1 MESIMQTRERALTE
15 NYAAFE
21 RMLPKLLNSDAGRY
35 VLLRN
40 QELAGVFDS
49 AATAHAAGR
58 SRFDDGLF
66 SVQKVKEGTISL
78 GFFSYARYCGA
89 T

>member
-1 MESIMQTRERALTE
+1 MEARERALAD

-21 RMLPKLLNSDAGRY
+21 QLLPKLLESDAGRFA
-35 VLLRN
+35 LLHNR
-40 QELAGVFDS
+40 QLIGLYDGAGF
-49 AATAHAAGR
+49 AHAAGK

-78 GFFSYARYCGA
+78 GFFSYARYCRA

>member
-1 MESIMQTRERALTE
+1 MQTRERALTE

-21 RMLPKLLNSDAGRY
+21 RMLPDLLEKDAGKY
-35 VLLRN
+35 ALLYNR
-40 QELAGVFDS
+40 ELIGVFDT
-49 AATAHAAGR
+49 AAAAHSTGR
-58 SRFDDGLF
+58 ARFDDGLF

-78 GFFSYARYCGA
+78 GFFSYARYCRA